1 MPNRFAAWGPIRKG
15 PLLAAMLALA
25 ACNSAGGNRV
35 EQTLDPMQA
44 GNNKSKVDSF
54 EDIRG
59 YCPKIIMRAG
69 TQTYDAYPAK
79 MKKDDPEAPKK
90 LRFRATITEVVREC
104 NYEGDMLNIRVGIA
118 GRIVSGPAGETG
130 SFALPIRVAAT
141 QSDAVLYS
149 QLHDVGAETARPTF
163 PGVGGTQG
171 NRVQLDDPGFT

>member
-1 MPNRFAAWGPIRKG
+1 
-15 PLLAAMLALA
+15 
-25 ACNSAGGNRV
+25 
-35 EQTLDPMQA
+35 
-44 GNNKSKVDSF
+44 
-54 EDIRG
+54 
-59 YCPKIIMRAG
+59 MRAG

-149 QLHDVGAETARPTF
+149 QLHDVGAEIK
-163 PGVGGTQG
+163 
-171 NRVQLDDPGFT
+171 PGFSNGLFSYVDNNISIPRPSERNIIIYAGFDELRVDLPNAVPATGNLKPVN